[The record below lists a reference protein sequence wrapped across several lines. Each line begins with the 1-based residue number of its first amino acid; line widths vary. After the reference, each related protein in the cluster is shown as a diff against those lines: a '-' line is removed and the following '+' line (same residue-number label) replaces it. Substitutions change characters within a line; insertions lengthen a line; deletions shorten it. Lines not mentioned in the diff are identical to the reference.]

1 MLDDFK
7 QFLLNQGYR
16 GHTKTGKPSTVFD
29 YIKRIEKIC
38 LREDI
43 TVNVLSKEIDYY
55 VDLYGPKG
63 LESEFGKKS
72 HGAFIAALKKF
83 KEFLND

>member
-1 MLDDFK
+1 MLIINISYGSSSLID
-7 QFLLNQGYR
+7 
-16 GHTKTGKPSTVFD
+16 S
-29 YIKRIEKIC
+29 
-38 LREDI
+38 I

-83 KEFLND
+83 KDDYIKINTQCYES